1 MPSSLGINPQVCAL
15 QLLHPKYMFHLQ
27 EKFWDALLEQQLMH
41 SVWDLHLLSFYIN
54 NTILTFVT
62 RATDSE
68 HGGGC
73 TQSINA
79 TTVTF
84 LPHLNVMIE
93 LSQSR
98 TTLELQKLDLRDNPK
113 DDSWKKGQFSNLSW
127 EDSKGC
133 WDPCSEGHGWMGS
146 VEANGYGSESEAH
159 LIEDLQFYH
168 TKIEFK
174 RLLKYIFLRVIFK
187 VESFCLW
194 NWVAPNFFQIS

>member
-1 MPSSLGINPQVCAL
+1 
-15 QLLHPKYMFHLQ
+15 MFYLQ

-73 TQSINA
+73 MQSINA

-98 TTLELQKLDLRDNPK
+98 TTLELQKLDLCDNPK
-113 DDSWKKGQFSNLSW
+113 DDSWKEGQFSNLRW

-133 WDPCSEGHGWMGS
+133 WDPCSEGHGWTGN

-174 RLLKYIFLRVIFK
+174 RLLK
-187 VESFCLW
+187 
-194 NWVAPNFFQIS
+194 